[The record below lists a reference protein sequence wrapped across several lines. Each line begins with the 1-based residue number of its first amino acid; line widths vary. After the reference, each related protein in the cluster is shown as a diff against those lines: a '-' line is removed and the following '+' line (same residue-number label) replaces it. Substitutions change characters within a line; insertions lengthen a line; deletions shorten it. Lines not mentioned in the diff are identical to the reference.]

1 MQKRGRRVREAPTTT
16 YITKEEK
23 RKSESEDG
31 KTVRKSR
38 GVIKTNWEVEEKQ
51 SHGESEV

>member
-1 MQKRGRRVREAPTTT
+1 MQKRGRRVREAATTT
-16 YITKEEK
+16 DITKEEK

-38 GVIKTNWEVEEKQ
+38 DVIKTNWEVEEKQ

>member
-16 YITKEEK
+16 DITKEEK

-31 KTVRKSR
+31 KTVRISR